1 MKRLKYTTE
10 SFIKKAK
17 EIHGDKYDYSIT
29 VYSYML
35 EKIFIKC
42 KKHGLFKQR
51 ATNHIRGNGCPK
63 CSNPNYSPK
72 FSWTKEKFI
81 KKCEELWNN
90 KYDYS
95 LIDENIILKES
106 DIKII
111 DKNDGLIYLQ
121 KSYSHRIGKKP
132 TLMCVESVL
141 EKLKKINGDLYS
153 YDFFTKKIIGSTRKI
168 KIIDNLTGD
177 VFVKEIRHLLIG
189 ELPRKVTLN
198 RFKLRSNKIHN
209 NKYDYKL
216 IKKFENLYEE
226 VEIICPDHGIF
237 KQSAFKH
244 IIGHGC
250 HECGKITNSWTL
262 QEFKNAAN
270 KIHMNVYN
278 YDLVK
283 FNTISDKIKII
294 CPEHG
299 LFTQRVDSH
308 LNGHMCKFCSL
319 RNSRGEFLIKTYA
332 EKNNHE
338 FFHNHTFPDCKHKG
352 LLFFDFYFP
361 KYNMCIEFDGIQHF
375 EINKYFGG
383 EKSFEDQKIRDEI
396 KNEYCI
402 KNNIKLIRIN
412 FKEITKISEILNLI
426 FIKNNMETLTK

>member
-1 MKRLKYTTE
+1 
-10 SFIKKAK
+10 
-17 EIHGDKYDYSIT
+17 
-29 VYSYML
+29 
-35 EKIFIKC
+35 
-42 KKHGLFKQR
+42 
-51 ATNHIRGNGCPK
+51 
-63 CSNPNYSPK
+63 
-72 FSWTKEKFI
+72 
-81 KKCEELWNN
+81 
-90 KYDYS
+90 
-95 LIDENIILKES
+95 
-106 DIKII
+106 
-111 DKNDGLIYLQ
+111 
-121 KSYSHRIGKKP
+121 
-132 TLMCVESVL
+132 
-141 EKLKKINGDLYS
+141 
-153 YDFFTKKIIGSTRKI
+153 
-168 KIIDNLTGD
+168 
-177 VFVKEIRHLLIG
+177 
-189 ELPRKVTLN
+189 
-198 RFKLRSNKIHN
+198 
-209 NKYDYKL
+209 
-216 IKKFENLYEE
+216 
-226 VEIICPDHGIF
+226 
-237 KQSAFKH
+237 
-244 IIGHGC
+244 
-250 HECGKITNSWTL
+250 
-262 QEFKNAAN
+262 
-270 KIHMNVYN
+270 MNVYN